1 MALHALAR
9 PRALSGVLSLGGARG
24 SCWCTAPGSLSVQGR
39 SQPLHPIQAEP
50 RAGRTVMGRAG
61 GPEADRAP
69 GFEFQHRRCFKKT
82 VSFPLE
88 VPVPRRFWARTHRYT
103 KLPSPASHVLRVRAC
118 CSCSRVASTAV
129 GRDSTSLASSR
140 SGSQSLTSRCPGA
153 LGAGP
158 FPGPGAA
165 CGPGLLPRGS
175 LASRSPAWAT
185 RPQGPAS
192 DLHSPLP
199 CKLTQPQ
206 LSGTMTWS
214 HPTLLDQDPT
224 CLKAHSPASRP

>member
-1 MALHALAR
+1 M
-9 PRALSGVLSLGGARG
+9 SGVLSLGGARG
-24 SCWCTAPGSLSVQGR
+24 SCWCTAPSSLSIQGR
-39 SQPLHPIQAEP
+39 SQPLHPIQVEP
-50 RAGRTVMGRAG
+50 RAGRTVTGRAG
-61 GPEADRAP
+61 GPEADRAQ
-69 GFEFQHRRCFKKT
+69 GFEFQHRRGFKKT

-88 VPVPRRFWARTHRYT
+88 VLVPRRFWARTHRYT

-158 FPGPGAA
+158 FPGPGAD
-165 CGPGLLPRGS
+165 CGPGLLPSGS

-199 CKLTQPQ
+199 CKLTRPQ